1 MRAWTVHLPP
11 AGRDA
16 PPALIPERFTSLAA
30 LFALPWLLLHRIWWA
45 AGGLVGIALLLAA
58 LLPPGVALVAV
69 AGVQVLV
76 GCHAQDLRREAL
88 RMRGWTQ
95 SNVVLARNEDDAIAR
110 LLAAKPELA
119 APWAK
124 AALA

>member
-11 AGRDA
+11 PGRA
-16 PPALIPERFTSLAA
+16 TPPALIPERFTWLAA
-30 LFALPWLLLHRIWWA
+30 LFGVPWLLLNRIWWA
-45 AGGLVGIALLLAA
+45 AGGLLGVELLLAA
-58 LLPPGVALVAV
+58 LLPPGTALVAGT
-69 AGVQVLV
+69 AVQLLL

-95 SNVVLARNEDDAIAR
+95 SDVVLAGNEDDAIAR
-110 LLAAKPELA
+110 LLAARPELA
-119 APWAK
+119 APWTR